1 MELKKSW
8 DFRKFMVGAFFTML
22 TLYLLIGL
30 TPAKATEVDV
40 ATEIKIPKIG
50 LSSDVTLL
58 TMNQGMLKTPDVVVG
73 SYSRN
78 KNKTFLVGHSTG
90 VFGDLDKLE
99 LGDEIYYDLVSYTI
113 VDIDVLQKSDISMDR
128 LLAPADID
136 TIVVMTCAGE
146 LFSGG
151 DASHRLIITAVAR

>member
-8 DFRKFMVGAFFTML
+8 DFRKFMVGAFFAML

-30 TPAKATEVDV
+30 TPAKATEVDAV
-40 ATEIKIPKIG
+40 TEIKIPKIS
-50 LSSDVTLL
+50 LSSDVALL
-58 TMNQGMLKTPDVVVG
+58 TMNQGVLKTPDTVVG
-73 SYSRN
+73 SHSRN

-90 VFGDLDKLE
+90 VFSDLDKLE
-99 LGDEIYYDLVSYTI
+99 LGDEIYYDLVSYT
-113 VDIDVLQKSDISMDR
+113 VVNIDVLQKSDISMDR

-146 LFSGG
+146 LLSGG

>member
-30 TPAKATEVDV
+30 TPAKATKVDV

-58 TMNQGMLKTPDVVVG
+58 TMNQGILKTPGVAVG
-73 SYSRN
+73 GYSRN
-78 KNKTFLVGHSTG
+78 KNKTFL
-90 VFGDLDKLE
+90 K
-99 LGDEIYYDLVSYTI
+99 I
-113 VDIDVLQKSDISMDR
+113 
-128 LLAPADID
+128 
-136 TIVVMTCAGE
+136 
-146 LFSGG
+146 
-151 DASHRLIITAVAR
+151 